1 MLRFLS
7 QSSSNASLLE
17 NPIQF
22 LHHLPPKNN
31 NDGLRLVD
39 GSQKIGSSSTSS
51 DAGGGGS
58 SAPPPGDDDDVF
70 PHTTDPV
77 GSRFRPGRRVRP
89 TPPLGRL
96 LRPLRSSSPA
106 IIIRRGGRLI
116 RLSSRPHTPP
126 SSPRLV
132 PRRLV
137 RPRLVRDV
145 DDDDDDDDGGGGGGA
160 RRGTPARRHG
170 PHEGRRPPR
179 HRRVHPPPPRGGTL
193 RLPPA
198 GVRRLSSSLRPQGPP
213 RPSVPARR
221 ARHIPPRRSPRGRPR
236 AAPVHLPAP
245 PSLSRDTRAHAVQQ
259 VRRVAVGVQR
269 RPAPRGAEVGH
280 RAPHVPPGVRR
291 RDAGLPGQIRQRGHL
306 PQVRRRGEGRPRPD
320 GVARPAALV
329 RPEADR
335 HDGLLVRR
343 ARPERTRDV
352 EAEGAGVHVR
362 RLRGV
367 QQRVSQRHT
376 QGGGVRDEAG
386 DVGAQARAAGGEKEG
401 GRGDGEGAD
410 REGHIRV
417 VPRPAVEEGQFAP
430 DPRAGLR
437 VVSVRRVAGGDVLGV
452 LPQAR
457 DEQRGVL
464 RHVPRRPDGDR
475 GELAGSVRPQLP
487 HEFRRAR
494 SEAREQ
500 GHVAYGTVDSR

>member
-1 MLRFLS
+1 MVFAWLTG
-7 QSSSNASLLE
+7 
-17 NPIQF
+17 
-22 LHHLPPKNN
+22 PK
-31 NDGLRLVD
+31 
-39 GSQKIGSSSTSS
+39 K
-51 DAGGGGS
+51 
-58 SAPPPGDDDDVF
+58 SAPPPPPPAPAVAGR
-70 PHTTDPV
+70 PPPPPATTTTS
-77 GSRFRPGRRVRP
+77 SRIRRIQSEADFDQDGGYAQP
-89 TPPLGRL
+89 PPLGRL

-179 HRRVHPPPPRGGTL
+179 HRRVHPPPPRRGTL
-193 RLPPA
+193 RLPPGIPPA
-198 GVRRLSSSLRPQGPP
+198 GIRRLSSQGLLLRPP

-245 PSLSRDTRAHAVQQ
+245 PSVSRDTRAHAVQQ

-291 RDAGLPGQIRQRGHL
+291 RDAGLPGQIRQRGDL

-320 GVARPAALV
+320 GGARPAALV

-376 QGGGVRDEAG
+376 QGGG
-386 DVGAQARAAGGEKEG
+386 
-401 GRGDGEGAD
+401 
-410 REGHIRV
+410 
-417 VPRPAVEEGQFAP
+417 
-430 DPRAGLR
+430 
-437 VVSVRRVAGGDVLGV
+437 
-452 LPQAR
+452 
-457 DEQRGVL
+457 
-464 RHVPRRPDGDR
+464 
-475 GELAGSVRPQLP
+475 
-487 HEFRRAR
+487 R
-494 SEAREQ
+494 SR
-500 GHVAYGTVDSR
+500 